1 MWGMLA
7 AASFTTTMFTANR
20 VATNISSAQR
30 SLYMLLG
37 GAIIIFDRYTNPPF
51 NFEIFSKMGIV
62 FPFGT
67 IIPPMLMNAGF
78 PNRNWFRKYCIST

>member
-20 VATNISSAQR
+20 VATNTSSAQR
-30 SLYMLLG
+30 SC
-37 GAIIIFDRYTNPPF
+37 ICFWWCNNRFFSFSIKSTPF
-51 NFEIFSKMGIV
+51 NFEIFLKWELFS
-62 FPFGT
+62 PFGT

-78 PNRNWFRKYCIST
+78 HNKELV